1 MFIGKGWQ
9 WRFNDWAAERGYR
22 KRWWRTALCFYR
34 AWCLRWTVADITAQT
49 ADVLRQIDDWLA
61 QCGSDKAHIVEAT
74 IFLANMADYAGM
86 NAAWDAWVDA
96 NHSPA
101 RACVEAK
108 LVRGEWLV
116 EIKVS
121 AVVKTA

>member
-1 MFIGKGWQ
+1 MTIKRLGCGARLSEAVVANGFVFLSGMVPEIGG
-9 WRFNDWAAERGYR
+9 
-22 KRWWRTALCFYR
+22 
-34 AWCLRWTVADITAQT
+34 DITAQT
-49 ADVLRQIDDWLA
+49 ADVLRQIDAWLA
-61 QCGSDKAHIVEAT
+61 RCGSDKAHIVEAT

-96 NHSPA
+96 ANSPA

-108 LVRGEWLV
+108 LANGEWLV

-121 AVVKTA
+121 AVVKPTEAA

>member
-1 MFIGKGWQ
+1 MAIQRLGSGV
-9 WRFNDWAAERGYR
+9 RLSEAV
-22 KRWWRTALCFYR
+22 
-34 AWCLRWTVADITAQT
+34 VANGFVFLSGMVPEMDSSGDITAQT
-49 ADVLRQIDDWLA
+49 ADVLRQIDAWLA

-96 NHSPA
+96 ANPPA

-108 LVRGEWLV
+108 LANGEWLV

-121 AVVKTA
+121 AVANTPKAA

>member
-1 MFIGKGWQ
+1 MAVE
-9 WRFNDWAAERGYR
+9 RFGCGARLSEAV
-22 KRWWRTALCFYR
+22 
-34 AWCLRWTVADITAQT
+34 VANGFVFLSVMVSEMGGDITAQT
-49 ADVLRQIDDWLA
+49 ADVLRQIDAWLA

-96 NHSPA
+96 ANPPA

-108 LVRGEWLV
+108 LANGEWLV

-121 AVVKTA
+121 AVVNTPKAA

>member
-1 MFIGKGWQ
+1 MAI
-9 WRFNDWAAERGYR
+9 
-22 KRWWRTALCFYR
+22 KRLGSGARLSEAV
-34 AWCLRWTVADITAQT
+34 VANSFVFLSGMVPETDGDITAQT
-49 ADVLRQIDDWLA
+49 ADVLRQIDAWLA

-74 IFLANMADYAGM
+74 IFLADMADYAGM

-96 NHSPA
+96 AHSPA

-108 LVRGEWLV
+108 LAKEEWLV

-121 AVVKTA
+121 AAVNAAKAA

>member
-1 MFIGKGWQ
+1 MAVE
-9 WRFNDWAAERGYR
+9 RFGCGARLSEAV
-22 KRWWRTALCFYR
+22 
-34 AWCLRWTVADITAQT
+34 VANGFVFLSGMVPEMDSSDDITAQT
-49 ADVLRQIDDWLA
+49 ADVLRQIDAWLA

-96 NHSPA
+96 ANPPA

-108 LVRGEWLV
+108 LAKEEWLV

-121 AVVKTA
+121 AVVKPTEAA

>member
-1 MFIGKGWQ
+1 MAI
-9 WRFNDWAAERGYR
+9 
-22 KRWWRTALCFYR
+22 KRLGCGARLSEAV
-34 AWCLRWTVADITAQT
+34 VANGFVFLSGMVPEMDSSGDITAQT
-49 ADVLRQIDDWLA
+49 ADVLRQIDAWLA

-96 NHSPA
+96 ANPPA

-108 LVRGEWLV
+108 LANGEWLV

-121 AVVKTA
+121 AVANTPKAA

>member
-1 MFIGKGWQ
+1 MAIQ
-9 WRFNDWAAERGYR
+9 
-22 KRWWRTALCFYR
+22 RWGSGARLSEAV
-34 AWCLRWTVADITAQT
+34 VANGFVFLSGMVPEMDSSGDITAQT

-86 NAAWDAWVDA
+86 NAAGDAWVDA

-101 RACVEAK
+101 RACVEAN
-108 LVRGEWLV
+108 LARGEWLV

>member
-1 MFIGKGWQ
+1 MAI
-9 WRFNDWAAERGYR
+9 
-22 KRWWRTALCFYR
+22 KRLGSGARLSEAV
-34 AWCLRWTVADITAQT
+34 VANGFVFLSGMVPEMDSSDDITAQT

-96 NHSPA
+96 ANPPA

-108 LVRGEWLV
+108 LANGEWLV

-121 AVVKTA
+121 AVANTPKAA

>member
-1 MFIGKGWQ
+1 MAIQRLGSGA
-9 WRFNDWAAERGYR
+9 RLSEAV
-22 KRWWRTALCFYR
+22 
-34 AWCLRWTVADITAQT
+34 VANGFVFLSGMVPEMDSSGDITAQT
-49 ADVLRQIDDWLA
+49 ADVLRQIDAWLA

-96 NHSPA
+96 ANPPA

-108 LVRGEWLV
+108 LANGEWLV

-121 AVVKTA
+121 AVVNTAAAKAA

>member
-1 MFIGKGWQ
+1 MVPETGG
-9 WRFNDWAAERGYR
+9 
-22 KRWWRTALCFYR
+22 
-34 AWCLRWTVADITAQT
+34 DITAQT
-49 ADVLRQIDDWLA
+49 ADVLRQIDAWLA
-61 QCGSDKAHIVEAT
+61 QCDSDKSRIVEAT

-96 NHSPA
+96 ANPPA

-108 LVRGEWLV
+108 LANGEWLV

-121 AVVKTA
+121 AVVNTAAAKAA

>member
-1 MFIGKGWQ
+1 MAVE
-9 WRFNDWAAERGYR
+9 RFGCGARLSEAV
-22 KRWWRTALCFYR
+22 
-34 AWCLRWTVADITAQT
+34 VANGFVFLSGMVPETGGDITAQT
-49 ADVLRQIDDWLA
+49 ADVLRQIDAWLA
-61 QCGSDKAHIVEAT
+61 QCGSDKSRIVEAT

-96 NHSPA
+96 ANPPA

-108 LVRGEWLV
+108 LANGDWLV

-121 AVVKTA
+121 AVVNTAAAKAA

>member
-1 MFIGKGWQ
+1 MAIQRLGSGA
-9 WRFNDWAAERGYR
+9 RLSEAV
-22 KRWWRTALCFYR
+22 
-34 AWCLRWTVADITAQT
+34 VANGFVFLSGMVPEMDSSDDITAQT

-108 LVRGEWLV
+108 LARGEWLV